1 MCNSLS
7 LPLIEKCEVINHLD
21 EKTTLQEVR
30 ALDSSKLG
38 ELQNFDY
45 TAIANGLSQQLIY
58 QMNAICPGI
67 LLGCEDLDVQLE
79 NAAYALLQPPAKAAL
94 KAAIQE
100 RGIPMKINSGYRTI
114 AQQQILYNGRFVR
127 DLPVAEPGAS
137 NHQSGL
143 ALDIQ
148 DPQGWRPYLERYR
161 WDWLGNYDPP
171 HFDFRGTGSDY
182 ELGRLAVLA
191 FQQLWNKNNPDQTIQ
206 EDGIYGPS
214 TARCLN
220 QTYVRGFDRPPWED
234 RPRILRLATP
244 RMEGADVAAL
254 QEQLVNNGFTEIEPD
269 GIFGPNTDKFVK
281 AFQARVN
288 LKEDGIVGPKT
299 LAKLQNPNVLAE
311 ESVNT
316 SGEGLSEDS
325 TSSDPNRENPAESEA
340 GTESTASNDI
350 HPPIGLESPSPS
362 PWLQLKT
369 PPIESLAVRR
379 LQAALFLADLDIE
392 VDGIFDET
400 TSEAVKSFQKRYQL
414 ADDGIVGPQTI
425 VQLQR
430 IVPSLSLADDAVM
443 VQRSMADNANRPTS
457 GFFDRA
463 LDFTLRWE
471 GGKVDNPLDRGGRT
485 NFGVTQ
491 KTFDAYRS
499 KQGLDKQD
507 VFDISLEQVREIYFN
522 AYWLPCQGK
531 SLVLPL
537 ATAHFDT
544 AVLFGVKGATEFL
557 QEALGLKADGVFGTQ
572 TKAALA
578 ENNSQMTAFEIVKG
592 RIAYHKKRVE
602 EMPNQAIF
610 LRGWINR
617 AEDLRTLVAA
627 AVA

>member
-1 MCNSLS
+1 MFKNSTVVTKNRLMCNSLS
-7 LPLIEKCEVINHLD
+7 LPLIEKCEAINHLD
-21 EKTTLQEVR
+21 EATTLEQVR
-30 ALDSSKLG
+30 AMASSKLG

-58 QMNAICPGI
+58 QMNIIRPGI
-67 LLGCEDLDVQLE
+67 LTSCEDLNVQLE

-148 DPQGWRPYLERYR
+148 DPQGWRPYLERYG
-161 WDWLGNYDPP
+161 WDWLGTYDPP
-171 HFDFRGTGSDY
+171 HFDFYGSDCDY
-182 ELGRLAVLA
+182 ELGHLAVLA
-191 FQQLWNKNNPDQTIQ
+191 FQQLWNKDNPDQTIQ
-206 EDGIYGPS
+206 ADGIYGPG
-214 TARCLN
+214 TERCIN
-220 QTYVRGFDRPPWED
+220 QTYVRGFDRSPWED
-234 RPRILRLATP
+234 RPRILKLATP

-254 QEQLVNNGFTEIEPD
+254 QEKLVNNGFSEIEPD

-281 AFQARVN
+281 AFQVQVN
-288 LKEDGIVGPKT
+288 LKGDGIVGSKT
-299 LAKLQNPNVLAE
+299 LAKLQNPEVLVEEPTNE

-316 SGEGLSEDS
+316 EEVERGE
-325 TSSDPNRENPAESEA
+325 T
-340 GTESTASNDI
+340 DI
-350 HPPIGLESPSPS
+350 PTPIEPEPPSPS
-362 PWLQLKT
+362 SWLQLKT

-379 LQAALFLADLDIE
+379 LQAALFLSKLDIE
-392 VDGIFDET
+392 VNGIFDLT
-400 TSEAVKSFQKRYQL
+400 TSEAVKSFQKRCQL

-425 VQLQR
+425 IQLQR
-430 IVPSLSLADDAVM
+430 IVPSLSLVDDTII
-443 VQRSMADNANRPTS
+443 VQRSKVDSANPPAS

-471 GGKVDNPLDRGGRT
+471 GGKVDNPVDIGGRT

-507 VFDISLEQVREIYFN
+507 VFDITLEQVREIYFN
-522 AYWLPCQGK
+522 AYWLSCQGENM
-531 SLVLPL
+531 VLPL
-537 ATAHFDT
+537 AVAHFDT
-544 AVLFGVKGATEFL
+544 AVLFGVKGAMQFL
-557 QEALGLKADGVFGTQ
+557 QESLGLSSDGVFGDR
-572 TKAALA
+572 TKVALA
-578 ENNSQMTAFEIVKG
+578 ENNNQTTAAEIVKG

-602 EMPNQAIF
+602 EMPNQATF
-610 LRGWINR
+610 LQGWLNR
-617 AEDLRTLVAA
+617 AEDLRTVVTAA
-627 AVA
+627 LA